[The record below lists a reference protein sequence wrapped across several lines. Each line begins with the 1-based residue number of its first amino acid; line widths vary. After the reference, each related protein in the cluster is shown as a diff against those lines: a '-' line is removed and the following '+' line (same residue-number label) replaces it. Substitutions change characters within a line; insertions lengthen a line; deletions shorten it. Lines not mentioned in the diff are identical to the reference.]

1 MLTNGQTNRTENI
14 TSSVG
19 VIGHFYKL
27 GNLHYGITIDIIVAA
42 LVLGVGVGVFC
53 LLPRQVHDAPEAT
66 RNQGLKS

>member
-1 MLTNGQTNRTENI
+1 MLTNGQTENI
-14 TSSVG
+14 TSPVE

-27 GNLHYGITIDIIVAA
+27 GNLHFGITISIIVAA
-42 LVLGVGVGVFC
+42 LVLGVCVCVGVFC